1 MYSKACNLIALL
13 TLLWKLRDNN
23 KNSQISIAHFSL
35 ETQKEM
41 AIYSCISFV
50 YIVSCKDYF
59 TAYVVLF
66 LIEYLIFVLL
76 YSESYWRFV
85 YI

>member
-13 TLLWKLRDNN
+13 ILLWKLRDNN
-23 KNSQISIAHFSL
+23 NNSQISIAHFSL

-50 YIVSCKDYF
+50 
-59 TAYVVLF
+59 
-66 LIEYLIFVLL
+66 
-76 YSESYWRFV
+76 
-85 YI
+85 